1 MGLGGFMSFLPRG
14 CLGQQMLEFREARK
28 YYASPGE
35 PIRAV
40 DDVTLDV
47 SARELDEH
55 EAL

>member
-1 MGLGGFMSFLPRG
+1 
-14 CLGQQMLEFREARK
+14 MLEFREARK